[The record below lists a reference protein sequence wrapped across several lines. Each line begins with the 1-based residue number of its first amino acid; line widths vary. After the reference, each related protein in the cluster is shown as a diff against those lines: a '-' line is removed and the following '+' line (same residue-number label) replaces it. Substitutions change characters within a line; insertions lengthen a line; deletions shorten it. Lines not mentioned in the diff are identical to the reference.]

1 MPPGKDARN
10 TGTQLGGD
18 GVNPGKN
25 MKLSQI
31 SSDANLSGSSSVQP
45 VSIPAN
51 QVYSILSEDDDDENQ
66 LRGSYKIAA
75 DDVPFITGSL
85 NTDDDPDKLS
95 EEVENEVTIDEN
107 SSTSERFQVLLAQ
120 AGPVTI
126 SFFLGFAGTFTNLI
140 FASHFI
146 SEDGS
151 ASTVFAG
158 VSLANMFA
166 NVSCMSLLIGTK
178 MVTH

>member
-1 MPPGKDARN
+1 MPPGKVARN

-51 QVYSILSEDDDDENQ
+51 QGYSILSEDDDDENQ

-75 DDVPFITGSL
+75 DDVPFITGY
-85 NTDDDPDKLS
+85 KLS